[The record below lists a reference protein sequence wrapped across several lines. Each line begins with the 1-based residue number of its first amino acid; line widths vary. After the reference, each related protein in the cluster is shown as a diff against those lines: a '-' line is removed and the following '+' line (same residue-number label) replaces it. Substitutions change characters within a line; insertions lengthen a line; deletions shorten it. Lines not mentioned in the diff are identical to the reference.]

1 MVDAL
6 PLAFLGTSE
15 IIVIAIVG
23 LLLFGG
29 DLPKLLRDLGQ
40 IWVKLRR
47 SVNEFKR
54 EAGLDQTVEEIRRVT
69 DFRLEEPRW
78 RREMDHA
85 AGPARHEPPVDAQA
99 AAAEPV
105 SAPAA
110 ESGASEAAGSAPAA
124 DSTPAVETVPPAE
137 IAPAEAAPSDAAAA
151 PPPK

>member
-1 MVDAL
+1 MPDAL

-40 IWVKLRR
+40 IWVKMRR

-85 AGPARHEPPVDAQA
+85 AGPARHEPAADAQVA
-99 AAAEPV
+99 ATEPQAPAPAGEPA
-105 SAPAA
+105 SAPA
-110 ESGASEAAGSAPAA
+110 SAAAL
-124 DSTPAVETVPPAE
+124 TPAP
-137 IAPAEAAPSDAAAA
+137 APAELKPATPEADAPSA
-151 PPPK
+151 PK